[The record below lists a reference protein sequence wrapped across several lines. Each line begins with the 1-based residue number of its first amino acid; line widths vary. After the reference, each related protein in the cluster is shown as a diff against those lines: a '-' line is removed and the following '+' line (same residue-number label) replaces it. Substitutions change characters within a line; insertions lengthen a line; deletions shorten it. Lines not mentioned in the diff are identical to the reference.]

1 MTQNNDFN
9 DEKKRA
15 TKMYLDQVH
24 QRLYLEQTLLVE
36 RIKHTL
42 LRSTNS
48 TNNSKLNSVHV
59 LIQPHF
65 KITAPFT
72 DDALLLI

>member
-1 MTQNNDFN
+1 MRLKVYNSQMTQNNDFN
-9 DEKKRA
+9 DEKKHA

-42 LRSTNS
+42 L
-48 TNNSKLNSVHV
+48 LN
-59 LIQPHF
+59 
-65 KITAPFT
+65 
-72 DDALLLI
+72 

>member
-9 DEKKRA
+9 DEKKHA

-42 LRSTNS
+42 L
-48 TNNSKLNSVHV
+48 LN
-59 LIQPHF
+59 
-65 KITAPFT
+65 
-72 DDALLLI
+72 

>member
-1 MTQNNDFN
+1 MILMM
-9 DEKKRA
+9 KRNA

-42 LRSTNS
+42 LLNRSN
-48 TNNSKLNSVHV
+48 K
-59 LIQPHF
+59 
-65 KITAPFT
+65 
-72 DDALLLI
+72 

>member
-36 RIKHTL
+36 RIKTY
-42 LRSTNS
+42 
-48 TNNSKLNSVHV
+48 
-59 LIQPHF
+59 
-65 KITAPFT
+65 FT
-72 DDALLLI
+72 SQLDHK